1 MSVVLFW
8 VVQRDARTGALITFR
23 SFADYGDAEKHKAEL
38 EEARGSETSTVKI
51 ETISVPG
58 SPH

>member
-1 MSVVLFW
+1 MVLYW
-8 VVQRDARTGALITFR
+8 VVQRDAKTGTLITFR

-38 EEARGSETSTVKI
+38 QEAPGSETSTVTI